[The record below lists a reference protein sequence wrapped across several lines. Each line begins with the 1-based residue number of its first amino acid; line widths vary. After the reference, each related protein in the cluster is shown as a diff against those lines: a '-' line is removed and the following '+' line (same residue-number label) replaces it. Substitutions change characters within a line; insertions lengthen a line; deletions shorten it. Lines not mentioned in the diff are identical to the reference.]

1 MSLCFCFNLIIPYR
15 IQAMDMFDMGSGF
28 DSLLKG
34 VARIKCPTLVSSIVR
49 VLLLLVVYTIIT
61 GVRCIL

>member
-1 MSLCFCFNLIIPYR
+1 
-15 IQAMDMFDMGSGF
+15 MFDMGSGF